1 MWSRAAKP
9 RGAGGRAILKPLTV
23 LLGIVAGS
31 SVALAVCLAMTG
43 IVFLL
48 LPEYSARIAGE
59 RVPLLVGLAWS
70 WSLALAAGAS
80 FLGELRSA
88 PWRRLVQGAL
98 VVLLAALAW
107 KYWPA

>member
-9 RGAGGRAILKPLTV
+9 ARAGASIRLKPLTV

-59 RVPLLVGLAWS
+59 SVPLLVGLAWS

-80 FLGELRSA
+80 FLGELRST
-88 PWRRLVQGAL
+88 PWRRPAQGLLVAL
-98 VVLLAALAW
+98 LVALAF
-107 KYWPA
+107 KYWPT

>member
-1 MWSRAAKP
+1 
-9 RGAGGRAILKPLTV
+9 LTV

-31 SVALAVCLAMTG
+31 AVALAVSLGMTG

-48 LPEYSARIAGE
+48 LPEYSARLASE
-59 RVPLLVGLAWS
+59 RLPLLVGLAWS

-80 FLGELRSA
+80 FLGEVKGA
-88 PWRRLVQGAL
+88 AWRRRAQAVLVAI
-98 VVLLAALAW
+98 LAALAW